1 MPAPLQRR
9 LLGLAALVA
18 GFALVVALGLGRRG
32 GKATLWFFALGVAHT
47 CLQTHSFYA
56 WRSFFGDEIGTILRL
71 IATFLATGALGAWAV
86 GRTRARG
93 MGLSVAAIGLLVLH
107 LVVLRHIPFAST
119 ETWVRELY
127 GVFGPM
133 PAGLVMGALFPLGL
147 ERARADTL
155 GVWMAADAL
164 GTLAGAAVVYLVCLP
179 FGLDA
184 LGLGSVA
191 VYVAITITRR
201 A

>member
-1 MPAPLQRR
+1 
-9 LLGLAALVA
+9 
-18 GFALVVALGLGRRG
+18 
-32 GKATLWFFALGVAHT
+32 
-47 CLQTHSFYA
+47 
-56 WRSFFGDEIGTILRL
+56 
-71 IATFLATGALGAWAV
+71 
-86 GRTRARG
+86 
-93 MGLSVAAIGLLVLH
+93 
-107 LVVLRHIPFAST
+107 
-119 ETWVRELY
+119 
-127 GVFGPM
+127 M